1 MMLWFS
7 DTASFVTESNMYLT
21 SCSAVTRCQTWI
33 DENGNMDQTIDL
45 RASSSIIRRIVALV
59 RDYDKRAAVKILFNS
74 CRDAYTNTR
83 RYCSSPV
90 DLLWSNHIQEDR
102 QQLQG
107 QHDFI
112 MVSWRCIS
120 YPSYQ
125 LWSIPTVG
133 TPDPFTS
140 YIGAFQFLKHAK
152 EIVEAGYYKV
162 IIVRWNIRL

>member
-107 QHDFI
+107 QHEFI
-112 MVSWRCIS
+112 MTLYLTHLIS
-120 YPSYQ
+120 CGLSRQ
-125 LWSIPTVG
+125 LALQTHLLHILEHFSFWSM
-133 TPDPFTS
+133 
-140 YIGAFQFLKHAK
+140 Q
-152 EIVEAGYYKV
+152 
-162 IIVRWNIRL
+162 RR